1 MAWVQK
7 PSYLIKSGGKR
18 KRFLR
23 EAILIKVENVS
34 LKQISMIDV
43 YHYRIFPTC

>member
-7 PSYLIKSGGKR
+7 PSGLIKSGGKR

-34 LKQISMIDV
+34 MKQISTINV
-43 YHYRIFPTC
+43 YHYQICPTC